1 MAQSPHSAAAHR
13 GVVPSAWSGM
23 PRSEGAY
30 TRHAHCSALTL
41 ASRVHVSTA
50 TLQQPSH
57 LVARHVTHGSRAAG
71 LRPPPPS
78 PDSSVP
84 PRLAHS
90 QPPLQVLARHQSR
103 RFSQEPASFSVLG
116 AVGVLQLVPVAVSF
130 CYI

>member
-71 LRPPPPS
+71 LRPPPRALTAAYHRGLPIRSRLCKCWPATS
-78 PDSSVP
+78 P
-84 PRLAHS
+84 A
-90 QPPLQVLARHQSR
+90 ASR
-103 RFSQEPASFSVLG
+103 RSLHRSRCWAL
-116 AVGVLQLVPVAVSF
+116 LVCCSW
-130 CYI
+130 CRWQ